1 MKRRYIFF
9 SALLL
14 LSAIIVY
21 VFYPTDKNRIRKV
34 IGNCEEA
41 VVAEDI
47 DKLMKFISYNYRDE
61 YGNGYLKLK
70 KTLQTVFRRLDSIYI
85 ERNIKGISVN
95 DKLAEAELSIR
106 VLVSRPGGSPV
117 ATENDEKRYIIGDA
131 GNSRTIKV
139 FFEKTSYK
147 WLITKVDGVFDV
159 KN

>member
-1 MKRRYIFF
+1 MKRRYILF

-14 LSAIIVY
+14 LCAIIVY
-21 VFYPTDKNRIRKV
+21 VFYPTDKNRIRRV
-34 IGNCEEA
+34 IGNCEKA

-47 DKLMKFISYNYRDE
+47 DKLMGFISYNYRDK

-70 KTLQTVFRRLDSIYI
+70 KTLQTVFRRLDSIDI

-95 DKLAEAELSIR
+95 DKLAEAEISIR
-106 VLVSRPGGSPV
+106 VLVSRHGGSPV
-117 ATENDEKRYIIGDA
+117 ATKNEKEYIIGDA

-147 WLITKVDGVFDV
+147 WLITKVDGVL
-159 KN
+159 